1 MPFMFA
7 LHVFQANLGKQ
18 CLIFH
23 QRQQN
28 TGPSDPLWLS
38 GRTPS
43 LISSIQAPV
52 YSWQWFL

>member
-7 LHVFQANLGKQ
+7 LHVFQANLRKQ

-28 TGPSDPLWLS
+28 TGPLRSFVAQWEDPFS
-38 GRTPS
+38 
-43 LISSIQAPV
+43 
-52 YSWQWFL
+52 